1 MLASFGSAPS
11 ISAERRDQMKLRI
24 QNVSLMGLQP
34 GTPKVHS
41 SSPSSPSIGPR
52 SFAERSRKGLF
63 EKRFPFFFLR
73 MRLKKHSEKTE
84 DARPKREQ
92 RKREKARERASIGT
106 QGKTQPSPASSRN
119 ANSLASHEHANL
131 WPNFR
136 RGRRSFRGR
145 EG

>member
-1 MLASFGSAPS
+1 MLASFESAPS

-84 DARPKREQ
+84 DARPKR
-92 RKREKARERASIGT
+92 KR
-106 QGKTQPSPASSRN
+106 
-119 ANSLASHEHANL
+119 
-131 WPNFR
+131 FR
-136 RGRRSFRGR
+136 QILGACV
-145 EG
+145 